1 MLLYISLTTILL
13 SLLLL
18 FFNWRKQASTVY
30 LSLAF
35 IFLSA
40 YGITHYLI
48 VYGDSAFW
56 LAIFYNHPSPLY
68 LLIGPLLFF
77 YVRGT
82 LTDNHRLRRWDWLH
96 FVPALI
102 HFIGIIP
109 WCMQSFAAKEK
120 LMHNVLHNMDAMAD
134 IQANLFFNMATAF
147 SLRLLSLGVYVVAS
161 MLLVGRYWL
170 QRRQRHNVP
179 TAQSALT
186 LRWLI
191 LLLAT
196 MLLIAINMGIM
207 TGNFLQSGLANTIR
221 HFATLYI
228 ITGVVYS
235 LLAIWMLLFPQVLYG
250 IPAMQ
255 VPAPPAVP
263 AGTVAAVAP
272 VKTKTVSKVPATLQE
287 ENPFKALEAKIQAH
301 LQTEKPYLQPDFD
314 IYQLSKAL
322 GVPLHHLYYCFNEV
336 MHTKFATLRMQYRVA
351 HARQLLQSGQTA
363 NYTIEAIAHQSG
375 FQSKSSFYKA
385 FKEVTGMLPSEFVA
399 KVEAGELEEGDL
411 EKPSWL

>member
-1 MLLYISLTTILL
+1 
-13 SLLLL
+13 
-18 FFNWRKQASTVY
+18 
-30 LSLAF
+30 
-35 IFLSA
+35 
-40 YGITHYLI
+40 
-48 VYGDSAFW
+48 
-56 LAIFYNHPSPLY
+56 
-68 LLIGPLLFF
+68 
-77 YVRGT
+77 
-82 LTDNHRLRRWDWLH
+82 
-96 FVPALI
+96 
-102 HFIGIIP
+102 
-109 WCMQSFAAKEK
+109 
-120 LMHNVLHNMDAMAD
+120 MHNVLHNMDAMAD
-134 IQANLFFNMATAF
+134 IQANLFFNMSTAF

-250 IPAMQ
+250 LPAMQ
-255 VPAPPAVP
+255 LPVPPAEP
-263 AGTVAAVAP
+263 AGIVATAAP
-272 VKTKTVSKVPATLQE
+272 VKTKTVHKVPATLQE
-287 ENPFKALEAKIQAH
+287 ENPFKALEAKILAH
-301 LQTEKPYLQPDFD
+301 LQTENPYLQPDFD